1 MKFAILNDAHIGPI
15 TSGYKFGVQRK
26 VMSEGEK
33 LLKEFV
39 RKMNEEDH
47 PEFIINLGDSIEDV
61 NDKEKDIISYKRF
74 LSLLSPL
81 KYPLYHLI
89 GNHDVRTLP
98 QEEIAKILGYEKM
111 YYSFDRGEYH
121 FIALSFEMT
130 EDHTHDLA
138 AISAQIPKTQIEWL
152 KEDLSK
158 TNKFCIIFV
167 HYGLADDDMKGNF
180 WFEKDPHHAMMGNR
194 KEVRKILEDS
204 GKVKVVISAHQHW
217 NRMKIHNGI
226 PYFTVTSMIENT
238 HNDGIASGANTIIE
252 LDSEKINVNVRG
264 NDPAIFEYKFQ

>member
-1 MKFAILNDAHIGPI
+1 
-15 TSGYKFGVQRK
+15 
-26 VMSEGEK
+26 
-33 LLKEFV
+33 
-39 RKMNEEDH
+39 
-47 PEFIINLGDSIEDV
+47 
-61 NDKEKDIISYKRF
+61 
-74 LSLLSPL
+74 
-81 KYPLYHLI
+81 
-89 GNHDVRTLP
+89 
-98 QEEIAKILGYEKM
+98 M

-180 WFEKDPHHAMMGNR
+180 WFEKDSHHAMMGNR

-204 GKVKVVISAHQHW
+204 GKVKAVISAHQHW